1 MLYIDIVEDNAFSL
15 YDVYGYALAQEP
27 LPRFT
32 PKWQPL
38 GLRGHEIYNFYF
50 PYTTDETYQ
59 IWLRLVQSSW
69 EEDVNGLLTTHDDER
84 QPTAILV
91 TWVTQVT

>member
-1 MLYIDIVEDNAFSL
+1 MLYIDIVEDNACAFSL

-32 PKWQPL
+32 PKYDVPL
-38 GLRGHEIYNFYF
+38 GRGVMKFIIYNFVF

-59 IWLRLVQSSW
+59 IWLRLVQSS
-69 EEDVNGLLTTHDDER
+69 
-84 QPTAILV
+84 
-91 TWVTQVT
+91 

>member
-15 YDVYGYALAQEP
+15 YDVYDALAQKP

-32 PKWQPL
+32 PKWRPL
-38 GLRGHEIYNFYF
+38 GPRGHEIYNIFF

-59 IWLRLVQSSW
+59 IWLRLVQSC
-69 EEDVNGLLTTHDDER
+69 
-84 QPTAILV
+84 
-91 TWVTQVT
+91 